1 MQKSKSQKTADR
13 IKKQDL
19 AKSTKTVEAVKTE
32 KTARKSWYP
41 YGDLVASA
49 AKSQDLPVSKFR
61 AALQAFFLESRTL
74 LQSGEIIVFAQF
86 GSFTPRVV
94 HAREMIVP
102 STGKKFIAPDRIR
115 VKYKASSK
123 VNELLD
129 TIDVPAF
136 ERGEMGITRVIPEKI
151 VRAKAELQNTEIE
164 IDEAEL

>member
-1 MQKSKSQKTADR
+1 MQKKSKAIADK

-19 AKSTKTVEAVKTE
+19 AKSKSATPVKAD
-32 KTARKSWYP
+32 KVARKSWYP

-61 AALQAFFLESRTL
+61 NALQAFFEESRTL

-94 HAREMIVP
+94 HSREMRVP
-102 STGKKFIAPDRIR
+102 STGEKFIAPDRVR

-136 ERGEMGITRVIPEKI
+136 ERGEHGIKRIDEKKI
-151 VRAKAELQNTEIE
+151 RAKAELQNTEIE
-164 IDEAEL
+164 IALDETEL